1 MAASNFVQ
9 FPLPLFLVKKAIRS
23 VRDKAQWQDIQR
35 SRRGFEYMV
44 MKYDYK
50 SKRCDYQTVT
60 IDHCKA
66 EWINPHKAPADKVLL
81 YFHGGGY
88 ATGSVN
94 THRAMLTKLALAGNV
109 RILSFEYRLAPENPY
124 PAALEDAVLAYDWVL
139 NNGFSPTGVSFGG
152 DSAGGGLALATL
164 LYLRDHQKPLPKCAI
179 LLSPWTDLTLSGP
192 SFTGSHVDEPMLV
205 KEAFH
210 LWTKNYYTSHDPQTP
225 YISPVF
231 ADFTGL
237 PKLFIQVGTAEA
249 LLDDSLRVY
258 DKAKAQN
265 VDIQIEIYQDY
276 FHVFQSFW
284 RLLPE
289 AKRAI
294 KKLGGFVARELNNV

>member
-50 SKRCDYQTVT
+50 SKRCDYQTIT

-139 NNGFSPTGVSFGG
+139 NNGFRSNGCFFWWRFSRWWIGFG
-152 DSAGGGLALATL
+152 
-164 LYLRDHQKPLPKCAI
+164 
-179 LLSPWTDLTLSGP
+179 
-192 SFTGSHVDEPMLV
+192 
-205 KEAFH
+205 
-210 LWTKNYYTSHDPQTP
+210 
-225 YISPVF
+225 YIVVF
-231 ADFTGL
+231 ARPSKTVAEMCDIAFALDRFNLERT
-237 PKLFIQVGTAEA
+237 FIHRFAC
-249 LLDDSLRVY
+249 R
-258 DKAKAQN
+258 
-265 VDIQIEIYQDY
+265 
-276 FHVFQSFW
+276 
-284 RLLPE
+284 
-289 AKRAI
+289 
-294 KKLGGFVARELNNV
+294 